1 MKAPESFEQMED
13 RLLKQVNDEIND
25 AKLVVE
31 DKKSKQANEQQYASF
46 LDNEQAKQ
54 FMLQIENYNELNLF
68 DFKN

>member
-1 MKAPESFEQMED
+1 MED
-13 RLLKQVNDEIND
+13 RLLKQVNEEIKD
-25 AKLVVE
+25 AKLIQD

>member
-1 MKAPESFEQMED
+1 MED
-13 RLLKQVNDEIND
+13 RLLKQVNEEIKD
-25 AKLVVE
+25 AKLVQD
-31 DKKSKQANEQQYASF
+31 DKKSKQGNEQQYASF